1 MILDRNN
8 IYRGSDCSD
17 ALVSISLS
25 IRQLFARSM
34 SFEEKWYSPEDYF
47 YLMNRE
53 EDLEYKVFDL

>member
-1 MILDRNN
+1 MILDKNRL
-8 IYRGSDCSD
+8 YRGANCSD